1 MHQTLKWKIKRNG
14 NPRKK
19 SACDVIPFVT
29 ADVAFLIPPTAD
41 KTAINQK

>member
-1 MHQTLKWKIKRNG
+1 MAIQEKRVHVMYVV
-14 NPRKK
+14 P
-19 SACDVIPFVT
+19 SVT